1 MNLCWASGRQLKEKL
16 AHEGFCLRPLPQGIA
31 EEEGG
36 RPLLLISRHIRAR
49 TQQTGRDLA
58 NEPLS
63 HNGRHFP
70 HARRPHQRLPRG
82 RQSSLLVQLLQI
94 TQRYHQRRESPPR
107 FRVVSS
113 PWWHH
118 VPELR
123 PADAPQEYLP
133 VGAQH
138 DLAVRP
144 SFLSPV
150 KRNYVWTTHPQRQ
163 AYSLKKQTRSLAA
176 NK

>member
-1 MNLCWASGRQLKEKL
+1 MQEKQEKGGKGEEEKKEKDGV
-16 AHEGFCLRPLPQGIA
+16 ACNRRKMVMVMIRRK
-31 EEEGG
+31 GG
-36 RPLLLISRHIRAR
+36 VRGKA
-49 TQQTGRDLA
+49 GRDLA

-163 AYSLKKQTRSLAA
+163 AYSLKK
-176 NK
+176 

>member
-1 MNLCWASGRQLKEKL
+1 MRKALHNA
-16 AHEGFCLRPLPQGIA
+16 FCLLIERVQ
-31 EEEGG
+31 G
-36 RPLLLISRHIRAR
+36 RPSPLQRTGHSLVAVLPFNVLTPRRTYSVLSLVQLPFVHWLSRHIRAR

-113 PWWHH
+113 RGGITSQSSGP
-118 VPELR
+118 LT
-123 PADAPQEYLP
+123 LP
-133 VGAQH
+133 KSTYPLV
-138 DLAVRP
+138 LNTISPSVRP
-144 SFLSPV
+144 SCHL
-150 KRNYVWTTHPQRQ
+150 
-163 AYSLKKQTRSLAA
+163 
-176 NK
+176 

>member
-1 MNLCWASGRQLKEKL
+1 MVVTSRMLAAHTSGY
-16 AHEGFCLRPLPQGIA
+16 PVDV
-31 EEEGG
+31 
-36 RPLLLISRHIRAR
+36 RAR
-49 TQQTGRDLA
+49 FWSNYYRSLKG
-58 NEPLS
+58 
-63 HNGRHFP
+63 
-70 HARRPHQRLPRG
+70 LPP
-82 RQSSLLVQLLQI
+82 VE
-94 TQRYHQRRESPPR
+94 TYWDFRYHQRRESPPR

-133 VGAQH
+133 IGAQH

-150 KRNYVWTTHPQRQ
+150 RRKYVWTTHPQRQ
-163 AYSLKKQTRSLAA
+163 AYSLKK
-176 NK
+176 